1 MRGSCVVRHNLPFK
15 DRASSVNI
23 LRRQTIL
30 LLERRVFLMTVCFFR
45 NTPRLTTHDF
55 WQNLIYWNA
64 VEKNFLP
71 YISPFHVKVKLK
83 YEIEK
88 YIVVK
93 NNQQEQFYEMG
104 DYQLQMIPVAAE

>member
-1 MRGSCVVRHNLPFK
+1 MTSGK
-15 DRASSVNI
+15 I
-23 LRRQTIL
+23 LFIG
-30 LLERRVFLMTVCFFR
+30 M
-45 NTPRLTTHDF
+45 P
-55 WQNLIYWNA
+55 WK
-64 VEKNFLP
+64 KNFLP